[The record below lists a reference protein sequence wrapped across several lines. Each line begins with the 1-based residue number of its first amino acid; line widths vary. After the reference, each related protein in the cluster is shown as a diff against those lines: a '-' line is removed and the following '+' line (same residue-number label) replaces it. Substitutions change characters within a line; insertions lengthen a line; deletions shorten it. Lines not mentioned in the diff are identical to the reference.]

1 MRAFILVE
9 RGTLARCKVP
19 YGKSG
24 NYIFMTVFHSLN
36 RDCGGTLD
44 SPIVLLTSPPPIFP
58 LSSLKVSHDVGTG
71 APSRRQTSRTI
82 LLDVIFE
89 LSVHLIPNAKCGFAL
104 DELT

>member
-9 RGTLARCKVP
+9 CGTLARCKVP

-71 APSRRQTSRTI
+71 ALEAANITDHPSRRHFRAFSSP
-82 LLDVIFE
+82 D
-89 LSVHLIPNAKCGFAL
+89 S
-104 DELT
+104 